1 MMRQFMA
8 RGAAA
13 VGGLALALTAG
24 ATIASADPVT
34 DPMINS
40 TCTYDQWVAA
50 LHAQSPGPASAFD
63 SQPATQSFVRQFI
76 NSPPNRRAQM
86 AQMVRNMPGA
96 DQNLPVIQQA
106 FSACNN
112 Y

>member
-1 MMRQFMA
+1 MIKLPLSGVA
-8 RGAAA
+8 VA

-24 ATIASADPVT
+24 VGVASADPDL

-40 TCTYDQWVAA
+40 TCTYNQWVKA
-50 LHAQSPGPASAFD
+50 LRAENPGPASAFD
-63 SQPATQSFVRQFI
+63 SQPASQSFMQQFI
-76 NSPPNRRAQM
+76 ASSPAQRTSM
-86 AQMVRNMPGA
+86 AQMVSGMPGA

-106 FSACNN
+106 FSSCNR